1 MKIDQQYLK
10 DLLIAFE
17 DNPDPQT
24 NIEELRDA
32 GFSYMEPKF
41 LFHMRLLEDQRLIQ
55 RTDGKPGFG
64 FFEGAD
70 DGGSWGSIPLRL
82 TSRGHDFIAALR
94 QKEVWEQ
101 VKTGFKDASISTLI
115 NVSRDLAEGYAKKKI
130 SDLLGQ

>member
-24 NIEELRDA
+24 NIEELREA
-32 GFSYMEPKF
+32 GFNWEEPRF
-41 LFHMRLLEDQRLIQ
+41 LFHMRLLEDQHLIQ
-55 RTDGKPGFG
+55 RTDGESGFG
-64 FFEGAD
+64 FYERAD
-70 DGGSWGSIPLRL
+70 DGGSWAVLPLRL
-82 TSRGHDFIAALR
+82 TARGHDFIAALR

>member
-24 NIEELRDA
+24 NIEELKEA
-32 GFSYMEPKF
+32 GFSYMDPKF
-41 LFHMRLLEDQRLIQ
+41 LFHMRLLDDQNLIQ
-55 RTDGKPGFG
+55 RTDSKSGFG

-70 DGGSWGSIPLRL
+70 DGGSWGVLPLRL

-130 SDLLGQ
+130 SELLGK